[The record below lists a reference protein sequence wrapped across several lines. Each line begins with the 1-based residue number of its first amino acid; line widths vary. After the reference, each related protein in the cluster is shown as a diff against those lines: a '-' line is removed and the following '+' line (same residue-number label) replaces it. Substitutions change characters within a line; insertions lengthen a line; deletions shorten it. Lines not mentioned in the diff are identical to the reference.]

1 MRPIHRWPLPVLKVT
16 RQRGKVRPDRVF
28 LQAAVA
34 WALKVI
40 GGAPLHPH
48 PTEGHRGPHPT
59 PTPPRVTGGPSP
71 PSPFQRS
78 TPPLRFLLYILRCE
92 ILFL

>member
-48 PTEGHRGPHPT
+48 PTEGHGRALPALSLPEIDA
-59 PTPPRVTGGPSP
+59 S
-71 PSPFQRS
+71 FEAS
-78 TPPLRFLLYILRCE
+78 TLHFAM
-92 ILFL
+92 

>member
-59 PTPPRVTGGPSP
+59 PTPPPPHRESREGPP
-71 PSPFQRS
+71 RPLPSRD
-78 TPPLRFLLYILRCE
+78 RRLL
-92 ILFL
+92 